1 MLNTNPY
8 TYVGKRAIEL
18 SRAASLEKR
27 LVAITFRRL
36 STPLMLRTIWDAMR
50 NGGID
55 ARRGIDITEDVE
67 QVVFDFPA
75 PFGYQLD
82 GDFIGEATTLTV
94 RHRAEAL
101 RLIKPML
108 VEY

>member
-1 MLNTNPY
+1 
-8 TYVGKRAIEL
+8 
-18 SRAASLEKR
+18 
-27 LVAITFRRL
+27 
-36 STPLMLRTIWDAMR
+36 
-50 NGGID
+50 
-55 ARRGIDITEDVE
+55 
-67 QVVFDFPA
+67 VVFDFPA